1 MLMRS
6 ILSTSGTRILNAI
19 AGLLLLWIAANEL
32 GAEAWGIS
40 GIILLDISLILLFV
54 DMMSSTLVYFTP
66 RRNPGSLMIV
76 SYFWTLI
83 VTMVAAMI
91 FALLYLFAPT
101 VLNTLVPKA
110 YAGHILMLVIF
121 NSLHSI
127 HMNILLGKGKMAA
140 FNSLFSLQFSLM
152 LAAMAAFVYW
162 AGIRSEKAFVFAL
175 YVSYSIP
182 ACAGLF
188 IIKPRFN
195 RQQVLGFRALLIEM
209 MRFGSVMQ
217 LSGVLHL
224 LNKRI
229 SYFFIKAF
237 TGYAAVGIY
246 NSGVQLTEGLRL
258 IGQSISL
265 VQYSRISNSNDTEY
279 ARLISIRLL
288 KFSVLTTTLAL
299 LVLIAIPRSVFE
311 HILTRDF
318 GDITLVTLSL
328 SPGVIALSAN
338 TIFSHYFSGTGKP
351 AYNLTAALIGL
362 GLSIPLLL
370 LFIPLWGLTGAGIGT
385 SLAYMATVV
394 YQWFMFRKM
403 TKTKLREMLPDR
415 NDFRELMKAI
425 RTLRSNNT

>member
-1 MLMRS
+1 MRS
-6 ILSTSGTRILNAI
+6 ILSTSGTRILNAL

-76 SYFWTLI
+76 SYFWTLF
-83 VTMVAAMI
+83 VTLVTALI
-91 FALLYLFAPT
+91 FALLNHFSPS
-101 VLNTLVPKA
+101 VLNTLVPKG
-110 YAGHILMLVIF
+110 YEIHILALVII

-195 RQQVLGFRALLIEM
+195 RQHFFGFRALLVEM

-265 VQYSRISNSNDTEY
+265 VQYSKISNSNDAEY
-279 ARLISIRLL
+279 ARVISIRLL
-288 KFSVLTTTLAL
+288 KFSVFTTTLAL
-299 LVLIAIPRSVFE
+299 LVLIAIPRPVFE
-311 HILTRDF
+311 RILTRDF
-318 GDITLVTLSL
+318 GDITLVILSL

-362 GLSIPLLL
+362 GISIPLLL
-370 LFIPLWGLTGAGIGT
+370 LFIPLWGLIGAGIGT
-385 SLAYMATVV
+385 SLAYMTTVA

-403 TKTKLREMLPDR
+403 TKTKFREMLPDGI
-415 NDFRELMKAI
+415 DFRELMKAVKM
-425 RTLRSNNT
+425 LRHK

>member
-76 SYFWTLI
+76 SYFWTLF

-110 YAGHILMLVIF
+110 YAGHILMLVIL

-318 GDITLVTLSL
+318 GDITLVILSL

-385 SLAYMATVV
+385 SLAYLATVV

-425 RTLRSNNT
+425 KMLRPK

>member
-76 SYFWTLI
+76 SYFWTLF

-110 YAGHILMLVIF
+110 YAGHILMLVIL

-182 ACAGLF
+182 ACVGLF

-318 GDITLVTLSL
+318 GDITLVILSL

-385 SLAYMATVV
+385 SLAYLATVV

-425 RTLRSNNT
+425 KMLRHK

>member
-76 SYFWTLI
+76 SYFWTLF

-110 YAGHILMLVIF
+110 YAGHILMLVIL

-318 GDITLVTLSL
+318 GDITLVILSL

-385 SLAYMATVV
+385 SLAYLATVV

-425 RTLRSNNT
+425 KMLRHK

>member
-76 SYFWTLI
+76 SYFWTLF

-91 FALLYLFAPT
+91 FVLLYLFAPT

-110 YAGHILMLVIF
+110 YAGHILMLVIL

-318 GDITLVTLSL
+318 GDITLVILSL

>member
-76 SYFWTLI
+76 SYFWTLF

-110 YAGHILMLVIF
+110 YAGHILMLVIL

-318 GDITLVTLSL
+318 GDITLVILSL

-385 SLAYMATVV
+385 SLAYLATVV

>member
-76 SYFWTLI
+76 SYFWTLF

-110 YAGHILMLVIF
+110 YAGHILMLVIL

-318 GDITLVTLSL
+318 GDITLVILSL

-425 RTLRSNNT
+425 KMLRHK

>member
-110 YAGHILMLVIF
+110 YAGHILMLVIL

-318 GDITLVTLSL
+318 GDITLVILSL

>member
-76 SYFWTLI
+76 SYFWTLF

-110 YAGHILMLVIF
+110 YAGHILMLVIL

-175 YVSYSIP
+175 YFSYSIP

-318 GDITLVTLSL
+318 GDITLVILSL

-385 SLAYMATVV
+385 SLAYLATVV

-425 RTLRSNNT
+425 KVLRHK